1 MLLGV
6 RLFVL
11 CVFVALGLSFIALPV
26 ALMLEFPAP
35 DALTLGTFYSH
46 LFVFFPTFGVA
57 TLCAFYTPACV
68 FTDMYWKYVRHGRLR
83 FGIGF
88 AVLAAVSVSLA
99 AWLGSGD
106 ERSMFEI
113 APAVLARDAGDPAGC
128 GTTGRQACRRLG
140 VLTAA
145 NNVREVSQRRIGLA
159 DLGRSCRGD
168 PLLEPVIGT
177 AQRKRFCFAST
188 PLREGAPLLT
198 DAECCSAQKGFV
210 EAIGEMYADTGHR
223 SLTGRV
229 HHSVLAGKIFFM
241 LVLLLISVLLAVRR
255 KSLDSHYA
263 ALLPGIERGVLIGA
277 VAMVIYPVMSHAF
290 LQSAALL
297 YGATSEVGYRA
308 TAPYF
313 TFAFGAW
320 AILLLLFF
328 YRRRD
333 KEIEALG
340 RLGGMLAGAV
350 AVFKYDLIIDVF
362 VRGFGSGAT
371 AVTLIGLV
379 VVAVFAIVAL
389 FVQSFDETFVRRIG
403 RGSGAKLP

>member
-1 MLLGV
+1 MFLGV
-6 RLFVL
+6 KLFVL
-11 CVFVALGLSFIALPV
+11 GVFAALGLSFIALPIT
-26 ALMLEFPAP
+26 LMLEFPAA
-35 DALTLGTFYSH
+35 DALTLATFYSH

-68 FTDMYWKYVRHGRLR
+68 FTDMYWKHVRHGRLR
-83 FGIGF
+83 FALGF
-88 AVLAAVSVSLA
+88 GVVTAVAVSLA
-99 AWLGSGD
+99 AWLGSSE

-113 APAVLARDAGDPAGC
+113 APDVLSKDVGEPSGC
-128 GTTGRQACRRLG
+128 GATGRQVCRRLG
-140 VLTAA
+140 VLAAA
-145 NNVREVSQRRIGLA
+145 NNVREVSQSRMGLA
-159 DLGRSCRGD
+159 ALARSCRVD
-168 PLLEPVIGT
+168 PLLEPALGT

-198 DAECCSAQKGFV
+198 DAECCSAQKDFV
-210 EAIGEMYADTGHR
+210 DAIGVMYADKNQR
-223 SLTGRV
+223 SVTGRV
-229 HHSVLAGKIFFM
+229 HHALLAAKVFFM
-241 LVLLLISVLLAVRR
+241 LVLLVISVLLAVRR
-255 KSLDSHYA
+255 TSLDSHYA
-263 ALLPGIERGVLIGA
+263 GYLAGIERGVLIGA

-333 KEIEALG
+333 KEIEALV
-340 RLGGMLAGAV
+340 RFGGVLAGAV

-371 AVTLIGLV
+371 AVTLIGLA
-379 VVAVFAIVAL
+379 VVAVCAIVAL
-389 FVQSFDETFVRRIG
+389 FVQSFGEIFARRSG
-403 RGSGAKLP
+403 RGSRAKLS